1 MFLIGRK
8 QLCVD
13 LLLFSSLCFVL
24 VFSQNPVPNFLRTFC
39 LVKNDTA
46 DDQFNNNLNTLIRD
60 LYNKG
65 GDSRYDNT
73 TIGEGPNKVY
83 GLYLCTADV
92 TLNVCQKCMDAAG
105 RDIQEH
111 CPNYKEALILYDEC
125 LVRYSNRSFF
135 QIVET
140 KPFSRL
146 FKDQDA
152 TDPDVFERTLLGML
166 DNLTLQGKSTS
177 SSSALLYASHNISSI
192 SIKLYGL
199 VQCTQD
205 ISPTNCSECLKFLV
219 SQLQDVSSTNTWKIG
234 ARLFVP
240 SCDIRYEEYPIV
252 NFNGAPVPSL
262 DPNGKGRK
270 TKWVAIGTSISA
282 ILLVVVVFSS
292 CVYYVRRSKEGD
304 KEEKESKG
312 EVVLLDFDGGR
323 FNYDY
328 PSENLQGDTLAKSK
342 DFPLIGLE
350 LILKATQHFSY
361 ENKLG
366 QGGFGPV
373 YKGTLADGREIAVK
387 RLSRTSGQGLE
398 EFKNEVTL
406 IARLQHRNLVR
417 LLGCCSEGNE
427 SLLIYEYMPNKSL
440 DVFLFDSTTSAQ
452 LDWKTRLNIINGIA
466 RGISYLHEDS
476 RLRIIHRDLKP
487 SNVLLDSDM
496 NPKISDFGMARI
508 FAGSENGTNTARIVG
523 SYGYMAP
530 EYAMEG
536 LYSIK
541 SDVYSF
547 GVVLLEIITGKKN
560 SGFHLSG
567 MGPSLLSYAW
577 QLWNEGKGLE
587 LMDPLLGDSCC
598 PDEFLR
604 CYHIGLL
611 CVQEDA
617 SDRPTMSSVIVMLK
631 SESVSLRQPERP
643 AFSVGRSTNQHETAS
658 GSSSSINGLTAS
670 ITLPR

>member
-1 MFLIGRK
+1 ML
-8 QLCVD
+8 
-13 LLLFSSLCFVL
+13 
-24 VFSQNPVPNFLRTFC
+24 
-39 LVKNDTA
+39 
-46 DDQFNNNLNTLIRD
+46 
-60 LYNKG
+60 
-65 GDSRYDNT
+65 
-73 TIGEGPNKVY
+73 GEGGLGVSVTATPSTGLIDFIYILVY
-83 GLYLCTADV
+83 GKEIGLEELKNEVNQHSNLV
-92 TLNVCQKCMDAAG
+92 TPL
-105 RDIQEH
+105 
-111 CPNYKEALILYDEC
+111 
-125 LVRYSNRSFF
+125 
-135 QIVET
+135 
-140 KPFSRL
+140 
-146 FKDQDA
+146 
-152 TDPDVFERTLLGML
+152 
-166 DNLTLQGKSTS
+166 
-177 SSSALLYASHNISSI
+177 
-192 SIKLYGL
+192 
-199 VQCTQD
+199 
-205 ISPTNCSECLKFLV
+205 
-219 SQLQDVSSTNTWKIG
+219 G
-234 ARLFVP
+234 ARVFVP
-240 SCDIRYEEYPIV
+240 TCDIRYEEYPIV
-252 NFNGAPVPSL
+252 NFTEAPVPSL
-262 DPNGKGRK
+262 DPNGGKGRK
-270 TKWVAIGTSISA
+270 TKWVAIGTSIST

-304 KEEKESKG
+304 EG
-312 EVVLLDFDGGR
+312 RYWILL
-323 FNYDY
+323 NE
-328 PSENLQGDTLAKSK
+328 PT
-342 DFPLIGLE
+342 
-350 LILKATQHFSY
+350 
-361 ENKLG
+361 
-366 QGGFGPV
+366 
-373 YKGTLADGREIAVK
+373 GTLADGREIAVK

-417 LLGCCSEGNE
+417 LLGCCLEGNE

-440 DVFLFDSTTSAQ
+440 DVFLFDSTSAQ

-476 RLRIIHRDLKP
+476 CLRIIHRDLKP

-523 SYGYMAP
+523 SYGYMAL

-547 GVVLLEIITGKKN
+547 GVVLLEIITGRKN
-560 SGFHLSG
+560 AGFHLSG
-567 MGPSLLSYAW
+567 MGPSLLSHAW
-577 QLWNEGKGLE
+577 QSWNEGKGLE

-658 GSSSSINGLTAS
+658 GSSSSVNGLTAS
-670 ITLPR
+670 IALPR

>member
-1 MFLIGRK
+1 M
-8 QLCVD
+8 
-13 LLLFSSLCFVL
+13 
-24 VFSQNPVPNFLRTFC
+24 
-39 LVKNDTA
+39 
-46 DDQFNNNLNTLIRD
+46 
-60 LYNKG
+60 G
-65 GDSRYDNT
+65 GDRHKHIN
-73 TIGEGPNKVY
+73 N
-83 GLYLCTADV
+83 
-92 TLNVCQKCMDAAG
+92 
-105 RDIQEH
+105 
-111 CPNYKEALILYDEC
+111 
-125 LVRYSNRSFF
+125 
-135 QIVET
+135 
-140 KPFSRL
+140 
-146 FKDQDA
+146 
-152 TDPDVFERTLLGML
+152 
-166 DNLTLQGKSTS
+166 
-177 SSSALLYASHNISSI
+177 SI
-192 SIKLYGL
+192 SG
-199 VQCTQD
+199 
-205 ISPTNCSECLKFLV
+205 
-219 SQLQDVSSTNTWKIG
+219 G
-234 ARLFVP
+234 
-240 SCDIRYEEYPIV
+240 
-252 NFNGAPVPSL
+252 
-262 DPNGKGRK
+262 
-270 TKWVAIGTSISA
+270 
-282 ILLVVVVFSS
+282 
-292 CVYYVRRSKEGD
+292 
-304 KEEKESKG
+304 EEKESKG

-328 PSENLQGDTLAKSK
+328 PSENLHGDTLAKSK
-342 DFPLIGLE
+342 DLPLIGLE
-350 LILKATQHFSY
+350 LIHKATQHFSE

-366 QGGFGPV
+366 QGGLGPV
-373 YKGTLADGREIAVK
+373 YRGTLADGREIAVK

-417 LLGCCSEGNE
+417 LLGCCLEGNE

-547 GVVLLEIITGKKN
+547 GVVLLEIITGRKN
-560 SGFHLSG
+560 AGFHLSG
-567 MGPSLLSYAW
+567 MGPSLLSHAW
-577 QLWNEGKGLE
+577 QSWNEGKGLE

-658 GSSSSINGLTAS
+658 GSSSSVNGLTAS
-670 ITLPR
+670 IALPR